1 MKKIK
6 EYFNVF
12 IIVLILSAIIYVA
25 YRFNFYVWRLKH
37 PSAPTWTYF
46 INK

>member
-12 IIVLILSAIIYVA
+12 IIVLILIAIILA

-46 INK
+46 IN

>member
-6 EYFNVF
+6 ETLYT
-12 IIVLILSAIIYVA
+12 ITIALAIGAVIYGA

-37 PSAPTWTYF
+37 PSAPAWTYLM
-46 INK
+46 K